1 MLNVFELN
9 SDNIIEW
16 KSYRAELLCSMFP
29 LQDWLQIV
37 SDIDNDTDWANF
49 LTEYSE
55 FVKCFVLYRRKD
67 NKPIG
72 FAYILQEDE
81 QGNIVSL
88 HGGGWNKSISHSLLY
103 YRGMVRLVEALLN
116 NGVKVRTTCKIW
128 NNRAYRFI
136 KSAGF
141 VNYKDINTYKYF
153 WINKKRL
160 TSSNIYK
167 YILKKKL

>member
-9 SDNIIEW
+9 SDNVIEW
-16 KSYRAELLCSMFP
+16 KPYRAELLCSMFP

-55 FVKCFVLYRRKD
+55 FVKCFVLYRRKN

-72 FAYILQEDE
+72 FVYLLQEDE
-81 QGNIVSL
+81 QGNIVSF
-88 HGGGWNKSISHSLLY
+88 HGGGWNKSISHTLLY
-103 YRGMVRLVEALLN
+103 YRGMILLIETLLN
-116 NGVKVRTTCKIW
+116 NGLKVRTTCTNENYI
-128 NNRAYRFI
+128 AYRFI

-141 VNYKDINTYKYF
+141 VNYRNSDKYHHF
-153 WINKKRL
+153 WINKKRF
-160 TSSNIYK
+160 TSSHIYK
-167 YILKKKL
+167 YILKAIS